1 VRVIESS
8 SAAGIS
14 HTSYDYADDETD
26 NETDDEMPA
35 LGPPANLPIGPV
47 NTDAPTN
54 TPSAQV
60 INTNTPTTHAPL
72 TTGAIT
78 NAPPSVCD

>member
-1 VRVIESS
+1 MRVIESS

-26 NETDDEMPA
+26 NETDDDMPA
-35 LGPPANLPIGPV
+35 LGPPANLLIGPV

-54 TPSAQV
+54 TPAAQV
-60 INTNTPTTHAPL
+60 MNTNTPTDHARS
-72 TTGAIT
+72 TDHRS
-78 NAPPSVCD
+78 NH